1 MEKEGTMH
9 RLTFKKTK
17 ASMTG
22 LVQFTAGKSKSS
34 RAVFLKS
41 LDDVTGEEKGMIT
54 LTCEASKPRVS
65 PVWKKEGKVLKAGP
79 KYELLH
85 TGKSLGLIIKDV
97 TRDDAGEYGCERL
110 HRFKSKRVVPAYRSK
125 TKLVL
130 LTLEIGIGITKWLKS
145 TEVNEGE
152 TCSFECILSRESTDD
167 FLWTINGKTVAND
180 GRVKISNQGRKYML
194 TIKDVTPDDSGEV
207 VFSIKDLSSKAR
219 LTVEGQK
226 LEFLEN
232 KLWILHVSDWLDLF

>member
-1 MEKEGTMH
+1 MMGRATLLLKRRKEALLFSLSVLLTHLMTILITNNLLITDNLIIH
-9 RLTFKKTK
+9 LPLRFFYYQTRL
-17 ASMTG
+17 
-22 LVQFTAGKSKSS
+22 
-34 RAVFLKS
+34 
-41 LDDVTGEEKGMIT
+41 
-54 LTCEASKPRVS
+54 VS

-97 TRDDAGEYGCERL
+97 TKDDAGEYSCDLGTE
-110 HRFKSKRVVPAYRSK
+110 
-125 TKLVL
+125 LVL

-180 GRVKISNQGRKYML
+180 GQLLKPGEKYDMKQKATSCEIQIKSL
-194 TIKDVTPDDSGEV
+194 TVEDSGEYSCV
-207 VFSIKDLSSKAR
+207 VGD
-219 LTVEGQK
+219 QK
-226 LEFLEN
+226 TFATLKVTGMHSFF
-232 KLWILHVSDWLDLF
+232 ILPL